1 MIEGFF
7 IGAVMNYAI
16 VIYMLYFLTKV
27 RYYPCIMNRIE
38 SQIKTFSYLI
48 SAFCF
53 IASVMPYFSFRAVF
67 KGFDLITNIAIFLQI
82 VVVLFAFTLY
92 NFHIKTTK
100 NEQTIST

>member
-16 VIYMLYFLTKV
+16 VIYMLYFLIKV
-27 RYYPCIMNRIE
+27 RFYDCIMNRIE
-38 SQIKTFSYLI
+38 SQIKTLSYLI

-82 VVVLFAFTLY
+82 IVVLFAFTLY
-92 NFHIKTTK
+92 NFHLKTTK